1 MSNHAAHDDS
11 TSAPQTPAP
20 GHSRRPYVQPQKKSI
35 LLSELTEGKSP
46 RGFEANTRS
55 GPS

>member
-35 LLSELTEGKSP
+35 LLSELTEGKTFS
-46 RGFEANTRS
+46 GKETFVA